1 MKKMKYLQL
10 NPVCNIFDEDK
21 IWMRSAEPY
30 LDFSNQIRWK
40 PIYVP
45 KKCYF
50 KDMDITNIKDY
61 GLDNF
66 LNSVSKN
73 STQSER

>member
-30 LDFSNQIRWK
+30 LDIDRQIRWR

-50 KDMDITNIKDY
+50 KDTDMTNIEDY
-61 GLDNF
+61 RLDKF
-66 LNSVSKN
+66 LNTTSK
-73 STQSER
+73 SSK